1 MIVRRKYTFYGKVQE
16 VGFRYLTYQLANKFK
31 VTGWVKNNDDGSVTA
46 CFQGKDYLIEI
57 IINELKLRR
66 YINITKLERKDLMV
80 KIDEN
85 GFKMLN

>member
-1 MIVRRKYTFYGKVQE
+1 M
-16 VGFRYLTYQLANKFK
+16 
-31 VTGWVKNNDDGSVTA
+31 TGWVKNNDGGSVTV

-57 IINELKLRR
+57 IINELKLGR